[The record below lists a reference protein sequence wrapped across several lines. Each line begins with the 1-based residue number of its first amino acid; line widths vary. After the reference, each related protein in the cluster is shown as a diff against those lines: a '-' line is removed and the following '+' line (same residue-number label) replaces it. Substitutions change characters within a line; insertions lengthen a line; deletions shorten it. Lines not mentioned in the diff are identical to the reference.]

1 MELCEQSDEYT
12 PELAHAGSDSPIEVE
27 IPEAQNMD
35 ELPDPMPKM
44 ETSNHKMNTCWF
56 VEFSWLN
63 LGGNKKSLY
72 CMTCYWAFN
81 YKRFN
86 PIDMR
91 ICEGNNNMVWINRE
105 AGWVNFKKGRG
116 GIVKHGDCGLHKR
129 QSSRSLQLDRHTY
142 TG

>member
-63 LGGNKKSLY
+63 LGGNKKLLY
-72 CMTCYWAFN
+72 CMTCYWALN
-81 YKRFN
+81 TS
-86 PIDMR
+86 
-91 ICEGNNNMVWINRE
+91 V
-105 AGWVNFKKGRG
+105 
-116 GIVKHGDCGLHKR
+116 
-129 QSSRSLQLDRHTY
+129 STRSI
-142 TG
+142 